1 MYNLFLKKYSRNT
14 NKQFATVLT
23 VGKQFAIVK
32 TVGKQFVTVITVTKF
47 VRREQNRSPNLK
59 KTAQGEQTLTRL
71 NVLYD

>member
-47 VRREQNRSPNLK
+47 VRRQQNRSPNLK
-59 KTAQGEQTLTRL
+59 KNSPRRANPHTPKCFM
-71 NVLYD
+71 